1 MRTKKMLDKDGRVDK
16 VRSMYPPRDTV
27 DTARCAFIHPTKLKA
42 LSKGFMLRIRA
53 QNALRSARTGF
64 YSFRYLVNLVL
75 ATASCCIATA
85 ALATPNIQHWQS
97 ASGAK
102 VLFVENH
109 DIPMLDV
116 SVSLPA
122 GSSFDA
128 ADKSGVAGLT
138 HHLLDLGAEGLSEDD
153 IARGM
158 ADIGAQ
164 FGGGFDP
171 DRASMSL
178 RTLSSAAERDKALDI
193 MARVLQRPL
202 FPEAILAREKARVIA
217 ALKEAETKPESIA
230 DKAFHKAVFGAH
242 PYALP
247 VSGEVASVEKVTVQ
261 DLRDFYAAHYRAGGA
276 VVAIMGDI
284 TRVQAESI
292 AQQLTEKL
300 PSADAPAA
308 LPEVAM
314 QIPASEQRIAHPASQ
329 SHILIG
335 APGMA
340 RNDPDYFP
348 LYVGNHILGGGG
360 FVSRLMN
367 EVREKRGLAYSVYS
381 YFMPLKQPGAF
392 QIGLQTKKEQAD
404 EALQLVRNTLA
415 EFIAKGPTEKELK
428 AARQNIIGGFPLR
441 IDSNRKIL
449 DYLSI
454 IGFYNLPLTYLD
466 DFTRRVEQ
474 VTVAQIRGAF
484 ARHINPQAMAT
495 VIVGAPEEAATQ

>member
-1 MRTKKMLDKDGRVDK
+1 MLTK
-16 VRSMYPPRDTV
+16 T
-27 DTARCAFIHPTKLKA
+27 FHKL
-42 LSKGFMLRIRA
+42 
-53 QNALRSARTGF
+53 LRSLLF
-64 YSFRYLVNLVL
+64 
-75 ATASCCIATA
+75 IATLCIPTA
-85 ALATPNIQHWQS
+85 VAYATPDIQHWQS
-97 ASGAK
+97 AGGAK

-116 SVSLPA
+116 SVSIPA

-128 ADKSGVAGLT
+128 AGKSGVAGLT

-153 IARGM
+153 ISRGI

-164 FGGGFDP
+164 LGGGFDQ
-171 DRASMSL
+171 DKASVSL

-193 MARVLQRPL
+193 MAHVLQRPL
-202 FPEAILAREKARVIA
+202 FPEAILAREKVRVIA
-217 ALKEAETKPESIA
+217 ALKEAETKPENIA
-230 DKAFHKAVFGAH
+230 DKAFQKAIYGAH

-247 VSGEVASVEKVTVQ
+247 VSGEVASVEKITVQ
-261 DLRDFYAAHYRAGGA
+261 DLAGFYRAHYRASAA

-284 TRVQAESI
+284 TRAEAELI
-292 AQQLTEKL
+292 AQRLTEKL
-300 PSADAPAA
+300 SSSDAPAA
-308 LPEVAM
+308 LPNVAM
-314 QIPASEQRIAHPASQ
+314 QIPASEQRITHPASQ

-335 APGMA
+335 VPGMA

-381 YFMPLKQPGAF
+381 YFMPLKQPGVF
-392 QIGLQTKKEQAD
+392 QLGLQTKKEQAD

-415 EFIAKGPTEKELK
+415 EFIAKGPTEKELI
-428 AARQNIIGGFPLR
+428 AAKLNIVGGFPLR

-454 IGFYNLPLTYLD
+454 IGFYGLPLTYLD
-466 DFTRRVEQ
+466 DFTRKIEQ
-474 VTVAQIRGAF
+474 VNVAQVREAF

-495 VIVGAPEEAATQ
+495 VIVGAPQQEAAK